1 MTGCGR
7 QGRRARGQR
16 VWLEEPGSL
25 RGAARV
31 GLKGTIAQAGCHRQ
45 EVDPAG
51 RGRAPATPGHGQGP
65 APGPGDHDRLG
76 AAERTPPRSDSSV
89 EGERRQEEV
98 ELCRVSTAPTRWHL
112 WEAGGCP
119 AGPRLRSGPAP
130 GAASVTGWRRPLTR
144 LSGKHWAPLTS
155 VNIITPR
162 GSEVLPSLAAWQQP

>member
-1 MTGCGR
+1 MWG

-31 GLKGTIAQAGCHRQ
+31 GVKGRITQAGCHRQ
-45 EVDPAG
+45 KLDPAG
-51 RGRAPATPGHGQGP
+51 REGPRSPGTRTRAGTRTPGPRPPQGS
-65 APGPGDHDRLG
+65 GT
-76 AAERTPPRSDSSV
+76 RTPRRSDSSG

-112 WEAGGCP
+112 WEPCGCP

-162 GSEVLPSLAAWQQP
+162 GSDVLPSLAAWQQP